1 MTFLL
6 FEALRRYM
14 PYLTA
19 YSISYVTGVAI
30 SYLLNAKFVFE
41 RRTSVIGAVLFPLV
55 YAVQYGLGLSLMW
68 LFVDRAG
75 LSPTTALLAVTIVS
89 VPLTFFLS
97 RLVLIGAS
105 RSHAEPIA
113 DRGAPTGPRIP

>member
-1 MTFLL
+1 MRERGSRYRPLAKQFARFIIAGLANTGITFLL

-89 VPLTFFLS
+89 
-97 RLVLIGAS
+97 
-105 RSHAEPIA
+105 
-113 DRGAPTGPRIP
+113 